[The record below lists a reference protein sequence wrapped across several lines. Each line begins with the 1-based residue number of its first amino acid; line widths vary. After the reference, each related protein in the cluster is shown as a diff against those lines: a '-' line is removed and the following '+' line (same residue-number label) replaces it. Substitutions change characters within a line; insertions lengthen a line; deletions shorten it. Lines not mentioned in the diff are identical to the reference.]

1 MSTSAESARENAR
14 QSDGRFGSH
23 PASESGAL
31 LDPAL
36 TVPPTSAEESA
47 PGDRS
52 ALYDLQEDAAGGDRR
67 QRFAQHFT
75 RGQRV
80 RLTRHHGQGS
90 SGIPSGRMLKNPKT
104 TTGWVIETP
113 SHGAVHV
120 SDEKT
125 GEVSTLLSA
134 PAADSGVR
142 TADGVDY
149 SVEYDDAGDTV
160 RWDMERLEHE
170 DGLEVVNPPTAQ
182 ALNESLDAHAD
193 AMTSVPP
200 RTIATHM
207 GLNESTRRFVEARI
221 VRDDWEQEAD
231 ESDFEYRM
239 RVSNRDKL
247 RQGLKDSDR
256 LSTHL
261 DEHCQAGIGA
271 NTMRIST
278 EDFAHSVRPGQE
290 VQFTELRV
298 ASDSPTQMNYTSRLD
313 SASGGSFDFECGDP
327 GEGWHRH
334 IKPDNYV
341 VGEDMHGNYIF
352 TERSTGI
359 PDFALTP
366 VDEVRRAGD

>member
-36 TVPPTSAEESA
+36 NVRPTSAEDPA

-52 ALYDLQEDAAGGDRR
+52 AIYHPNDDAAGGDQR
-67 QRFAQHFT
+67 QRFNQHFI

-80 RLTRHHGQGS
+80 RVTRHHGQDS
-90 SGIPSGRMLKNPKT
+90 SGTPSGRMLKNPKT
-104 TTGWVIETP
+104 TTGRVIETP

-125 GEVSTLLSA
+125 GEVHTVLSA
-134 PAADSGVR
+134 PRLDTGVR
-142 TADGVDY
+142 TSDGIDY
-149 SVEYDDAGDTV
+149 SVEYDDAGEPV

-170 DGLEVVNPPTAQ
+170 DGLEVVNAPTAQ
-182 ALNESLDAHAD
+182 ALNESLDPHAD

-207 GLNESTRRFVEARI
+207 GLSENTRRFVEARI
-221 VRDDWEQEAD
+221 ARDDWEQEAD

-256 LSTHL
+256 LSAHL
-261 DEHCQAGIGA
+261 DEHRQAGIGA

-278 EDFAHSVRPGQE
+278 EDFAHSVQPGQE
-290 VQFTELRV
+290 VQFTELRDP
-298 ASDSPTQMNYTSRLD
+298 ADSPSQMHYTSRLD
-313 SASGGSFDFECGDP
+313 SSAGGSFDFECGDP

-334 IKPDNYV
+334 IKPDNHV

-352 TERSTGI
+352 TERSTGV